1 MASKLRHSDFNLVHR
16 YLCGDKETEHELYA
30 AIFPMLKRLTCSH

>member
-16 YLCGDKETEHELYA
+16 YLCGDKETGHESVCRHLSNA
-30 AIFPMLKRLTCSH
+30 